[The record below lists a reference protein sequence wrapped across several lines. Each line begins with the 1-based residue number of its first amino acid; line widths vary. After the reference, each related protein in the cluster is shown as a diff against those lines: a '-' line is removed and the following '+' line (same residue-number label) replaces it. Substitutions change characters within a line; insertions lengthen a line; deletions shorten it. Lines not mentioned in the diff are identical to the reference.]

1 MKIEKIYY
9 LNSAWVKTKDMIK
22 ELKKIA
28 PRGVSPYYD
37 RIQELISRL
46 EA

>member
-9 LNSAWVKTKDMIK
+9 LDSTWVKTKDMIK

-37 RIQELISRL
+37 RVQELITQL